1 MRRPLHLSCA
11 PRREQGG
18 FALFIV
24 LIMMIV
30 IAFLVVAATQSYN
43 TEMRIGSND
52 ADRKM
57 AMATAEAA
65 LRQGEG
71 DISTLKDPT
80 FASNCAGGLC
90 AAAASA
96 APSPNPIKD
105 TPQGTITVT
114 IAGKDS
120 AIAAPSPN
128 PIKDTPQGTI
138 IVTIAG
144 KDSAIAA
151 WERTS
156 CTNGSCLENSGRTF
170 AVPGAAKAPRYIIE
184 FINHTAATN
193 TSIYR
198 VTARAW
204 GKNAN
209 TVVTVQS
216 YVQASDN

>member
-1 MRRPLHLSCA
+1 MRRPLHLSRA

-71 DISTLKDPT
+71 DISTLEDPT
-80 FASNCAGGLC
+80 FASNCADGLC
-90 AAAASA
+90 APAAST

-120 AIAAPSPN
+120 AI
-128 PIKDTPQGTI
+128 
-138 IVTIAG
+138 V
-144 KDSAIAA
+144 A
-151 WERTS
+151 WERQCGT
-156 CTNGSCLENSGRTF
+156 TPASCLENSGRTF

>member
-1 MRRPLHLSCA
+1 MRRPLHLSRA

-52 ADRKM
+52 ADRKI

-65 LRQGEG
+65 LRRGES
-71 DISTLKDPT
+71 DISTLQNPT
-80 FASNCAGGLC
+80 FTSSCTGGLC
-90 AAAASA
+90 AAAANE
-96 APSPNPIKD
+96 APSPNPIGD
-105 TPQGTITVT
+105 TAQGTVTVT
-114 IAGKDS
+114 VEGDGR
-120 AIAAPSPN
+120 
-128 PIKDTPQGTI
+128 TT
-138 IVTIAG
+138 
-144 KDSAIAA
+144 AA
-151 WERTS
+151 WERQCGTTS
-156 CTNGSCLENSGRTF
+156 ASCLENSGRTF

>member
-1 MRRPLHLSCA
+1 MRRPLHLSRA

-105 TPQGTITVT
+105 TPQGTITITV
-114 IAGKDS
+114 
-120 AIAAPSPN
+120 
-128 PIKDTPQGTI
+128 
-138 IVTIAG
+138 AG

>member
-1 MRRPLHLSCA
+1 MRRPLHLSRA

-105 TPQGTITVT
+105 TPQGTITIT
-114 IAGKDS
+114 GE
-120 AIAAPSPN
+120 
-128 PIKDTPQGTI
+128 G
-138 IVTIAG
+138 
-144 KDSAIAA
+144 SAIAA
-151 WERTS
+151 WERQCGTTS
-156 CTNGSCLENSGRTF
+156 ASCLENSGRTF

>member
-1 MRRPLHLSCA
+1 MRRPLHLSRA

-105 TPQGTITVT
+105 TPQGTITITV
-114 IAGKDS
+114 AGKDR
-120 AIAAPSPN
+120 
-128 PIKDTPQGTI
+128 
-138 IVTIAG
+138 
-144 KDSAIAA
+144 AIAA
-151 WERTS
+151 WERQCGTTS
-156 CTNGSCLENSGRTF
+156 ASCLENSGRTF

>member
-1 MRRPLHLSCA
+1 MRRPLHLSRA

-18 FALFIV
+18 YALFIV

-120 AIAAPSPN
+120 AIAA
-128 PIKDTPQGTI
+128 
-138 IVTIAG
+138 
-144 KDSAIAA
+144 

>member
-1 MRRPLHLSCA
+1 
-11 PRREQGG
+11 
-18 FALFIV
+18 
-24 LIMMIV
+24 
-30 IAFLVVAATQSYN
+30 
-43 TEMRIGSND
+43 MRIGSND

-105 TPQGTITVT
+105 TPQGTIT
-114 IAGKDS
+114 
-120 AIAAPSPN
+120 
-128 PIKDTPQGTI
+128 
-138 IVTIAG
+138 VTIAG

>member
-1 MRRPLHLSCA
+1 MRRPLHLSRA

-90 AAAASA
+90 AAAADK
-96 APSPNPIKD
+96 APTPNTIKD

-120 AIAAPSPN
+120 AIAA
-128 PIKDTPQGTI
+128 
-138 IVTIAG
+138 
-144 KDSAIAA
+144 
-151 WERTS
+151 WERQCGTTS
-156 CTNGSCLENSGRTF
+156 ASCLENSGRTF

>member
-90 AAAASA
+90 AAAADK
-96 APSPNPIKD
+96 APTPNTIKD
-105 TPQGTITVT
+105 TPQGTIT
-114 IAGKDS
+114 
-120 AIAAPSPN
+120 
-128 PIKDTPQGTI
+128 IKDTPQGTI
-138 IVTIAG
+138 TITVAG

-151 WERTS
+151 WERQCGTTS
-156 CTNGSCLENSGRTF
+156 ASCLENSGRTF

>member
-1 MRRPLHLSCA
+1 MRRPLHLSRA

-90 AAAASA
+90 AAAADK
-96 APSPNPIKD
+96 APTPNTIKD
-105 TPQGTITVT
+105 TPQGTVTVT
-114 IAGKDS
+114 VEGAGR
-120 AIAAPSPN
+120 
-128 PIKDTPQGTI
+128 TT
-138 IVTIAG
+138 
-144 KDSAIAA
+144 AA
-151 WERTS
+151 WERQCGTTS
-156 CTNGSCLENSGRTF
+156 ASCLENSGRTF

>member
-120 AIAAPSPN
+120 AIAA
-128 PIKDTPQGTI
+128 
-138 IVTIAG
+138 
-144 KDSAIAA
+144 

-156 CTNGSCLENSGRTF
+156 CTNGPCLENSGRTF

>member
-1 MRRPLHLSCA
+1 MRRPLHLSRA

-105 TPQGTITVT
+105 TPQGTITITV
-114 IAGKDS
+114 AGKDS
-120 AIAAPSPN
+120 AIAE
-128 PIKDTPQGTI
+128 
-138 IVTIAG
+138 
-144 KDSAIAA
+144 
-151 WERTS
+151 WERQCGTTS
-156 CTNGSCLENSGRTF
+156 ASCLENSGRTF

>member
-1 MRRPLHLSCA
+1 MRRPLHLSRA

-90 AAAASA
+90 AAAADK
-96 APSPNPIKD
+96 APTPNTIKD
-105 TPQGTITVT
+105 TPQGTIT
-114 IAGKDS
+114 
-120 AIAAPSPN
+120 
-128 PIKDTPQGTI
+128 IKDTPQGTI
-138 IVTIAG
+138 TITG
-144 KDSAIAA
+144 EGSAIAA

-156 CTNGSCLENSGRTF
+156 CTNGSCLDNSGRTF

>member
-1 MRRPLHLSCA
+1 MRRPLHLSRA

-24 LIMMIV
+24 LLMMIV

-105 TPQGTITVT
+105 TPQGTITITV
-114 IAGKDS
+114 
-120 AIAAPSPN
+120 
-128 PIKDTPQGTI
+128 
-138 IVTIAG
+138 AG

-151 WERTS
+151 WERQCGTTS
-156 CTNGSCLENSGRTF
+156 ASCLENSGRTF

>member
-1 MRRPLHLSCA
+1 MRRPLHLSRA

-43 TEMRIGSND
+43 SELRIGSND

-105 TPQGTITVT
+105 TPQGTITITV
-114 IAGKDS
+114 
-120 AIAAPSPN
+120 
-128 PIKDTPQGTI
+128 
-138 IVTIAG
+138 AG

-151 WERTS
+151 WERQCGTTS
-156 CTNGSCLENSGRTF
+156 ASCLENSGRTF

>member
-1 MRRPLHLSCA
+1 MRRPLHLSRA

-65 LRQGEG
+65 LRQGES

-105 TPQGTITVT
+105 TPQGTIT
-114 IAGKDS
+114 
-120 AIAAPSPN
+120 
-128 PIKDTPQGTI
+128 
-138 IVTIAG
+138 VTIAG

>member
-1 MRRPLHLSCA
+1 MRRPLHLSRA

-105 TPQGTITVT
+105 TPQGTI
-114 IAGKDS
+114 
-120 AIAAPSPN
+120 
-128 PIKDTPQGTI
+128 

>member
-120 AIAAPSPN
+120 AIAA
-128 PIKDTPQGTI
+128 
-138 IVTIAG
+138 
-144 KDSAIAA
+144 

-156 CTNGSCLENSGRTF
+156 CTNGSRLENSGRTF

>member
-120 AIAAPSPN
+120 AIAA
-128 PIKDTPQGTI
+128 
-138 IVTIAG
+138 
-144 KDSAIAA
+144 
-151 WERTS
+151 WERQCGTTS
-156 CTNGSCLENSGRTF
+156 ASCLENSGRTF

>member
-1 MRRPLHLSCA
+1 MRRPLHLSRA

-18 FALFIV
+18 FAFFIV

-90 AAAASA
+90 AAAADK
-96 APSPNPIKD
+96 APTPNTIKD
-105 TPQGTITVT
+105 TPQGTITIT
-114 IAGKDS
+114 GE
-120 AIAAPSPN
+120 
-128 PIKDTPQGTI
+128 G
-138 IVTIAG
+138 
-144 KDSAIAA
+144 SAIAA

-170 AVPGAAKAPRYIIE
+170 AVPGTAKAPRYIIE

>member
-52 ADRKM
+52 ADRKI

-65 LRQGEG
+65 LRRGES
-71 DISTLKDPT
+71 DISTLQDPT
-80 FASNCAGGLC
+80 FTSSCTGGLC
-90 AAAASA
+90 AAAANE
-96 APSPNPIKD
+96 APSPNPIGD
-105 TPQGTITVT
+105 TAQGTVTVT
-114 IAGKDS
+114 VEGDGR
-120 AIAAPSPN
+120 
-128 PIKDTPQGTI
+128 TT
-138 IVTIAG
+138 
-144 KDSAIAA
+144 AA

-170 AVPGAAKAPRYIIE
+170 AVPGAAKAPSYIIE
-184 FINHTAATN
+184 FINHTAATS

>member
-1 MRRPLHLSCA
+1 MRRPLHLSRA

-65 LRQGEG
+65 LRRGES
-71 DISTLKDPT
+71 DISTLQDPT
-80 FASNCAGGLC
+80 FTSSCTGGLC
-90 AAAASA
+90 AAAANE
-96 APSPNPIKD
+96 APSPNPIGD
-105 TPQGTITVT
+105 TAQGTVTVT
-114 IAGKDS
+114 VEGDGRTT
-120 AIAAPSPN
+120 AAC
-128 PIKDTPQGTI
+128 
-138 IVTIAG
+138 
-144 KDSAIAA
+144 
-151 WERTS
+151 ERSS

>member
-1 MRRPLHLSCA
+1 MRRPLHLSRA

-71 DISTLKDPT
+71 DFSTLKDPT
-80 FASNCAGGLC
+80 FASYCAGGLC

-105 TPQGTITVT
+105 TPQGTIT
-114 IAGKDS
+114 
-120 AIAAPSPN
+120 
-128 PIKDTPQGTI
+128 
-138 IVTIAG
+138 VTIAG

>member
-1 MRRPLHLSCA
+1 MRRPLHLSRA

-71 DISTLKDPT
+71 DISTLEDPT
-80 FASNCAGGLC
+80 FTSNCADGLC

-96 APSPNPIKD
+96 APSPNPIEG
-105 TPQGTITVT
+105 TPQGTITITVE
-114 IAGKDS
+114 G
-120 AIAAPSPN
+120 
-128 PIKDTPQGTI
+128 TPQGTI
-138 IVTIAG
+138 TITVEG
-144 KDSAIAA
+144 ESSTIAA
-151 WERTS
+151 WERQCGT
-156 CTNGSCLENSGRTF
+156 TPASCLENSGRTF
-170 AVPGAAKAPRYIIE
+170 AVPGAAKASRYIIE

>member
-1 MRRPLHLSCA
+1 MRRPLHLSRA

-105 TPQGTITVT
+105 TPHGTITITV
-114 IAGKDS
+114 
-120 AIAAPSPN
+120 
-128 PIKDTPQGTI
+128 
-138 IVTIAG
+138 AG

-151 WERTS
+151 WERQCGTTS
-156 CTNGSCLENSGRTF
+156 ASCLENSGRTF

>member
-1 MRRPLHLSCA
+1 MRRPLHLSRA

-105 TPQGTITVT
+105 TPQGTVTVT
-114 IAGKDS
+114 VEGDGR
-120 AIAAPSPN
+120 
-128 PIKDTPQGTI
+128 TT
-138 IVTIAG
+138 
-144 KDSAIAA
+144 AA

>member
-1 MRRPLHLSCA
+1 MRRPLHLSRA

-90 AAAASA
+90 AAAADK
-96 APSPNPIKD
+96 APTPNTIKD
-105 TPQGTITVT
+105 TPQGTITITV
-114 IAGKDS
+114 
-120 AIAAPSPN
+120 
-128 PIKDTPQGTI
+128 
-138 IVTIAG
+138 AG

-151 WERTS
+151 WERQCGTTS
-156 CTNGSCLENSGRTF
+156 ASCLENSGRTF